1 MAMLA
6 GCGGSQLPIGAP
18 GGISAPNKAHGKK
31 HSQTFSYTGAEQNFM
46 VPKRITN
53 VTVTASGASGGLE
66 GFTSKYQNS
75 GSGGLG
81 GRITATIPVTPGET
95 LDIFVGGAGDYGGL
109 YAGYNGG
116 GEGGSAYSCSGI
128 CGWGGGG
135 ASDVRQGGDSLAD
148 RVVVAGGGAGAGT
161 DYRTGGYLTGGYGG
175 GKVGSAGEGSGGSG
189 GGGAGTQSSGGS
201 GGHGGKKGC
210 CRGGG
215 GASGALG
222 QGAAAGRTPSNI
234 LKAVVA
240 EAAAA
245 TTAVAA
251 AEEEA
256 ASPILQARST
266 EARAAAAV
274 RPMSSRKRLT
284 SRTKRAGQ
292 PLVTA
297 LSLFRG
303 YHNSNRT
310 THMRSLVRSLV
321 IGAAAMLAGCGG
333 SQPPI
338 GAPGAMPLSMPLS
351 DPCRHAGAAAMPI
364 HATMPAMLQSPHS
377 ITASLSR
384 SRAEGQS
391 RGPGG
396 LILARGLCYSV
407 STGLFEAC

>member
-1 MAMLA
+1 MKSLDFSRYTLSSCIAMAMLA

-222 QGAAAGRTPSNI
+222 QGGSGGEDAFEYLESGGGGGGGGYYGGGGGGGGGGIAYSSGPFYGGAG
-234 LKAVVA
+234 
-240 EAAAA
+240 
-245 TTAVAA
+245 
-251 AEEEA
+251 
-256 ASPILQARST
+256 
-266 EARAAAAV
+266 
-274 RPMSSRKRLT
+274 
-284 SRTKRAGQ
+284 G
-292 PLVTA
+292 
-297 LSLFRG
+297 G
-303 YHNSNRT
+303 
-310 THMRSLVRSLV
+310 
-321 IGAAAMLAGCGG
+321 GG
-333 SQPPI
+333 SSYVEPQATHVKDEKG
-338 GAPGAMPLSMPLS
+338 GAT
-351 DPCRHAGAAAMPI
+351 AGNGVIVISWLP
-364 HATMPAMLQSPHS
+364 
-377 ITASLSR
+377 
-384 SRAEGQS
+384 
-391 RGPGG
+391 
-396 LILARGLCYSV
+396 
-407 STGLFEAC
+407 